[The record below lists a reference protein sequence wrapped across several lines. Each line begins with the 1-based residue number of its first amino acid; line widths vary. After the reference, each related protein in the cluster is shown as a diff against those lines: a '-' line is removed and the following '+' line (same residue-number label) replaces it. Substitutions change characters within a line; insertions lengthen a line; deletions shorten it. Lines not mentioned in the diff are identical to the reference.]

1 MSLYAQRLGNSAVT
15 EDLHLVLRRDETC
28 GDKRVYRDL
37 GERLL
42 GGQLLKGRE
51 VDRLELNALQVG
63 ETELGE
69 TTLERHLTAFE
80 AQLTRV
86 TRTRLRTLVTTRG
99 RATVTRTGTATDTF
113 VVVR

>member
-1 MSLYAQRLGNSAVT
+1 MIRLGLGDGLERLSRLGAHGHLGHVPIAVR
-15 EDLHLVLRRDETC
+15 H
-28 GDKRVYRDL
+28 GDL

-42 GGQLLKGRE
+42 GGQLLDGRE
-51 VDRLELNALQVG
+51 VDRLEFNALQVG